1 MPAARPPRCRF
12 TDGLLFFLSGII
24 FSHLL
29 SRLSLSSLHTASS
42 AATPSTWRRALSTAF
57 RAAPERA
64 LGDLRARPFPPDAPL
79 AFLHIPKTAGVTL
92 RYALIRAWRAMG
104 CHYVDTQNTSTWT
117 SPWLTE
123 ERCAYCPTGLDG
135 SEFPLL
141 AAAATSG
148 AALTYSTG
156 HDPYGA
162 CLFFQRG
169 CRYATV
175 LRDPVERL
183 LSHYHYLRRLGVLN
197 DTLEAFVERVGEDA
211 YGEGMLSNLMT
222 RYVAGT
228 HFYHKLYGSELCGG
242 ARGGRSPNLTLC
254 SVHRY
259 ERASEAERAEVV
271 ALAKAHL
278 EADFALVG
286 FTEDLGDFFQQVR
299 QRTIIPLAHPRKIRE
314 ENRGPQAAEGATH
327 TQTTPPALIARILQQ
342 QAMDVEVYDWA
353 VQRYGSPALQ
363 QAHAR
368 QRQLRREAVELAAQQ
383 RLLAPSRRPPPA
395 AAPDFGSPA
404 WRKEVGLAVA
414 NRRVVRGGGAGSGA
428 AGAGAK
434 GAKGVKD
441 TKGAKDASVATAGG
455 APAQPPEQQEQA
467 AASSEEDDPYVC
479 EYAEDGEP
487 VPEALCD
494 EYAKKEAEPGG

>member
-1 MPAARPPRCRF
+1 MRC
-12 TDGLLFFLSGII
+12 TDGLLFFLAGVL
-24 FSHLL
+24 FSTLL
-29 SRLSLSSLHTASS
+29 LRFSSS
-42 AATPSTWRRALSTAF
+42 APAQPGEGAGGWRRALAAF
-57 RAAPERA
+57 RAAPQRA

-104 CHYVDTQNTSTWT
+104 CHYVDPQNASTWT
-117 SPWLTE
+117 STWLTE

-197 DTLEAFVERVGEDA
+197 DTLGAFVERVGEDA
-211 YGEGMLSNLMT
+211 YGEGMMSNLMT

-242 ARGGRSPNLTLC
+242 ERGGRSPNLTLC

-259 ERASEAERAEVV
+259 ERASQAERRELLD
-271 ALAKAHL
+271 LAKLHL
-278 EADFALVG
+278 ERDFALVG
-286 FTEDLGDFFQQVR
+286 FTEDLGDFFEQVR
-299 QRTIIPLAHPRKIRE
+299 ARTLIPLAPPRKIRE

-327 TQTTPPALIARILQQ
+327 TQATPPALIARILQQ
-342 QAMDVEVYDWA
+342 QAMDVELYDWA
-353 VQRYGSPALQ
+353 VQRYGSPALL

-368 QRQLRREAVELAAQQ
+368 RLQQRRDAVEQAAQQ
-383 RLLAPSRRPPPA
+383 AAQQQPAGGAGGSLA
-395 AAPDFGSPA
+395 FGEARALVLRGSA
-404 WRKEVGLAVA
+404 GGASGD
-414 NRRVVRGGGAGSGA
+414 GGGGGGSGA
-428 AGAGAK
+428 AAAHPGARAALGT
-434 GAKGVKD
+434 V
-441 TKGAKDASVATAGG
+441 
-455 APAQPPEQQEQA
+455 AQPPTASEEEEDVRCAYDEDGSEVPRDLCREFAKELASKA
-467 AASSEEDDPYVC
+467 AAQQQR
-479 EYAEDGEP
+479 
-487 VPEALCD
+487 
-494 EYAKKEAEPGG
+494 